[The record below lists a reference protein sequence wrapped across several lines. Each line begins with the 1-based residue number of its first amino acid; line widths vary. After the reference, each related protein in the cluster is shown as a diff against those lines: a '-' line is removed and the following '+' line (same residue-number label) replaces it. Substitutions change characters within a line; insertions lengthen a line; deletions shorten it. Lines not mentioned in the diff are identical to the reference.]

1 MNYRKIIAKLKLGL
15 PLTKRENAVYELFI
29 KGVAIGEGGK

>member
-15 PLTKRENAVYELFI
+15 PLTKREKAVYELFI
-29 KGVAIGEGGK
+29 KEE

>member
-1 MNYRKIIAKLKLGL
+1 MNNYYKDGKRILAKVALGL

-29 KGVAIGEGGK
+29 KK